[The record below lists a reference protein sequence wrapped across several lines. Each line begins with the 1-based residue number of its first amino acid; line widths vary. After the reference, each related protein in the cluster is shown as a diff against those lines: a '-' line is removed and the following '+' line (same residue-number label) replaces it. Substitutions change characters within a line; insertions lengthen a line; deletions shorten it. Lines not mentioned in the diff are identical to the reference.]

1 MKKFLWLVL
10 VFVLVGCSSHANE
23 IAYLEERVAD
33 LEIERYQLIGSVVD
47 LQATI
52 AQMEGLGHAGG
63 VTRDEILVSF
73 IDNLDS
79 VAAFLGLDELEVAEE
94 DIVLHGDIVTAH
106 FPVNILNQHRGRLIF
121 RYWVWGEEIRWRL
134 LEYEMGAA
142 SGPGF
147 LHSGRY
153 WWRSYRP
160 FDQNFAVRFALLNDS
175 LDFDVLEYIEEEIEY
190 EDWQAQV
197 TAHMQ
202 AHTGIQLADLWYEE
216 NRLVVDLT
224 PAASISFNFGS
235 TAGIMRTVS
244 LIASLSTLPNVEEIE
259 VLVGGQRGVYDN
271 HFSFAGVFRV
281 NGPQTTRS

>member
-10 VFVLVGCSSHANE
+10 VFVLAGCGNHADE
-23 IAYLEERVAD
+23 IARLEERIAD
-33 LEIERYQLIGSVVD
+33 LETERYH

-52 AQMEGLGHAGG
+52 AQLEGPGH
-63 VTRDEILVSF
+63 TEDFSREEILASF
-73 IDNLDS
+73 MENLPL

-153 WWRSYRP
+153 WWRSHRP

-197 TAHMQ
+197 IAHMQ

-244 LIASLSTLPNVEEIE
+244 LIASLSTLPSVEEIE

-281 NGPQTTRS
+281 NGPQAARS